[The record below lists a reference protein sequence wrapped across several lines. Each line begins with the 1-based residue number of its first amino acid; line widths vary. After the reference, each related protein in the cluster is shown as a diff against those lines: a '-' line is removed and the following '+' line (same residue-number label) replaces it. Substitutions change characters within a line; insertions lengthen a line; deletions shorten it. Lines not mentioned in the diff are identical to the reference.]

1 MTQNIVE
8 ILNFKVS
15 NKLPLFLIAGP
26 CSIESKEHAINHA
39 GKKQEREND
48 EKSTSNILDSQI

>member
-26 CSIESKEHAINHA
+26 CSIESKDHAILIMNKSPQMFLMTLKLLNHL
-39 GKKQEREND
+39 K
-48 EKSTSNILDSQI
+48 